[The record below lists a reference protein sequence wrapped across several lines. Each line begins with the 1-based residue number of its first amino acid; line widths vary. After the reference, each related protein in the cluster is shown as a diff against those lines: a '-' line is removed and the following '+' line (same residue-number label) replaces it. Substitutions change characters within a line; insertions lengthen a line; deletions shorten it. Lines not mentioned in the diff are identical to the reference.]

1 MDSIE
6 RNLNR
11 RGGPMLAVLS
21 AAAVALIVLAAC
33 GAPAPAEP
41 AASAPAPAAANSNA
55 APDFAIAV
63 YQGGEVLGGE
73 EVRFSEILAQG
84 KPVVL
89 NFWAGLCPPCR
100 LEMPD
105 LQAVHEKYQ
114 DRVVLV
120 GIDVGV
126 FTGLGDREDG
136 LALLRELNVSYPAG
150 TTPDGEVLR
159 AYQVIGMPSTY
170 FITPD
175 GRIVNTWSGL
185 LNEAK
190 LSELIEELLAAS

>member
-6 RNLNR
+6 WNLNR
-11 RGGPMLAVLS
+11 RGGRMLALLS

-33 GAPAPAEP
+33 GAPSPADP
-41 AASAPAPAAANSNA
+41 TAAAPAPAAANSKP
-55 APDFAIAV
+55 APDFPIAV

-105 LQAVHEKYQ
+105 LQAAHEKYQ

-150 TTPDGEVLR
+150 TTPDGEVLA
-159 AYQVIGMPSTY
+159 AYQLIGMPSTY

-185 LNEAK
+185 LNEEK